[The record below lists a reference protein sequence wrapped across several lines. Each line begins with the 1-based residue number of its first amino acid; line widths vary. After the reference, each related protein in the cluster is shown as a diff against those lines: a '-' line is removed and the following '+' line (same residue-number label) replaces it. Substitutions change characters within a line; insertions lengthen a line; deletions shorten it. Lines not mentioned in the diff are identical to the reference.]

1 MKSLLIGFLKML
13 LAEWRYFYFKLL
25 DQMGLEMLKMQ

>member
-1 MKSLLIGFLKML
+1 MIPLLIGFLKTL
-13 LAEWRYFYFKLL
+13 LAEWRYFKLL